1 MQIEGEKNYIR
12 RSRHGSR
19 RNQQRLMKPKGNTG
33 RERERERVGSNEEEK
48 EDRENEKTEMGK
60 RGRKQGER
68 KGKRVLFTQCY

>member
-1 MQIEGEKNYIR
+1 
-12 RSRHGSR
+12 
-19 RNQQRLMKPKGNTG
+19 MKPKGNTG